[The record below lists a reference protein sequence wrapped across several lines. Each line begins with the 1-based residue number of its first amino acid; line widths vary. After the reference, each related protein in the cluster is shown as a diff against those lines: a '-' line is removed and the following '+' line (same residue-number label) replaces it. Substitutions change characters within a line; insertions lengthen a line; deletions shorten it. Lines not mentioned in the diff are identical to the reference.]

1 MFQDKAKA
9 QPQQLL
15 IGANKGVAGEKDTGL
30 GAEVGS
36 EIQPCRHVSVGKRLK
51 LSELELLYL

>member
-9 QPQQLL
+9 PSQQLS

-30 GAEVGS
+30 GAKVGS
-36 EIQPCRHVSVGKRLK
+36 EIQPCRHVSVGKKRN
-51 LSELELLYL
+51 LSELEPLYL